1 MRSRCDS
8 PKVIAIRPLGRDY
21 RSIVL
26 RGLEMSLE
34 APDEAEDKPLLKR
47 LAESRTEEAV
57 LFHLRLVS
65 VALRVWR
72 EWKS

>member
-1 MRSRCDS
+1 
-8 PKVIAIRPLGRDY
+8 
-21 RSIVL
+21 
-26 RGLEMSLE
+26 MSLE